1 MLSVRMEKDLW
12 IGVLVGFRVGRE
24 RDEKTVG
31 EAAVI
36 EY

>member
-1 MLSVRMEKDLW
+1 MEKDLW
-12 IGVLVGFRVGRE
+12 IGVLVGIRAGRG

-31 EAAVI
+31 EAAII